1 MIDYDRLKYAHELA
15 KKLPYEA
22 YSFDCWCNKGFD
34 SNFFYSLSFQ
44 DEKDISHEYESENI
58 EGLIIILENIV
69 CPKECEQLEVDESL
83 EILAIKTDIK
93 TLMIR
98 IGNLEAMTNSLARS
112 R

>member
-1 MIDYDRLKYAHELA
+1 MIDYDRLKYAHELMQN
-15 KKLPYEA
+15 LPYEHYIFNCSCCSETA
-22 YSFDCWCNKGFD
+22 SRFLYVLRFD
-34 SNFFYSLSFQ
+34 
-44 DEKDISHEYESENI
+44 DEESIEHEYDSENI
-58 EGLIIILENIV
+58 EDLIVILENIV